1 MQAREFMQID
11 VVVFSIL
18 IYALPGKLADTAS
31 RALER
36 LTLSWRPAFRK
47 H

>member
-1 MQAREFMQID
+1 VASAKLLGAL
-11 VVVFSIL
+11 SIL
-18 IYALPGKLADTAS
+18 IFALLGKLADSAS

-36 LTLSWRPAFRK
+36 LTLSWHPAFRK